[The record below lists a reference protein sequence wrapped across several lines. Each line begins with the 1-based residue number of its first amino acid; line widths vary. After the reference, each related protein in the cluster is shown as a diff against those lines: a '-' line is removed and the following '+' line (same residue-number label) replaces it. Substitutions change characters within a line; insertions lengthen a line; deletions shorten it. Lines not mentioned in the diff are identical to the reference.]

1 MSKLWSISRFAL
13 VLTVCAILLAGCA
26 SLGNLVNPQPSPS
39 TQAPDSPVSSDD
51 QSAGGTATSP
61 LDPIPGEETMKRG
74 EATITKSDVLL
85 LESYPV
91 QVMLSLKG
99 TLSTP
104 CHHLR
109 AKVTPPDSE
118 NRIQVDLYSLYDPNE
133 ICIQMLQEYE
143 SNIPLGSY
151 PKGSYTV
158 WVNGKQVG
166 EFTQ

>member
-1 MSKLWSISRFAL
+1 MSELRSISRF
-13 VLTVCAILLAGCA
+13 VLFLAVCTLLLTGCA
-26 SLGNLVNPQPSPS
+26 SLGDLVNPQPGTS

-51 QSAGGTATSP
+51 QPAGGTSTSP

-74 EATITKSDVLL
+74 EATIAESDVLL

-91 QVMLSLKG
+91 QVMLNLKG

-109 AKVTPPDSE
+109 AKINPPDSE
-118 NRIQVDLYSLYDPNE
+118 NRIQVEVYSLYDPSE
-133 ICIQMLQEYE
+133 ICIQVLQEYE
-143 SNIPLGSY
+143 TNIPLGSY
-151 PKGSYTV
+151 PSGSYTV
-158 WVNGKQVG
+158 WVNEEQVG

>member
-1 MSKLWSISRFAL
+1 MSELRSISRFAL
-13 VLTVCAILLAGCA
+13 VLAVCTLLLTGCA
-26 SLGNLVNPQPSPS
+26 SLGDLVNPQPSTS
-39 TQAPDSPVSSDD
+39 TQAPDAPVSSDD
-51 QSAGGTATSP
+51 QPAGGRSPSP

-74 EATITKSDVLL
+74 EATIVESDVLL

-91 QVMLSLKG
+91 QVMLNLKG

-109 AKVTPPDSE
+109 AKVNPPDTA
-118 NRIQVDLYSLYDPNE
+118 NRIQVEVYSLYDPNE
-133 ICIQMLQEYE
+133 ICVQVLQEYE

-151 PKGSYTV
+151 PDGSYTV
-158 WVNGKQVG
+158 WVNEEQVG